1 MHAHTCHDGCMG
13 PEDSLRYDPSLFEMG
28 FLLIYLC
35 SPGWG
40 SMSFQRSS
48 CLQHPSSHRGIRITD
63 MSYCAWLSMGFGDL
77 NSCPDVCAAKGL
89 PTKPRLF
96 ILITINNTDIEILI
110 YKCICRLIFFPL
122 ILIFLGYGK

>member
-1 MHAHTCHDGCMG
+1 MG
-13 PEDSLRYDPSLFEMG
+13 SEDSLGYDPFLVLDG
-28 FLLIYLC
+28 FLVDFSLC

-77 NSCPDVCAAKGL
+77 NSCPDVCTAKGL
-89 PTKPRLF
+89 PTKPF
-96 ILITINNTDIEILI
+96 HSHY
-110 YKCICRLIFFPL
+110 YK
-122 ILIFLGYGK
+122 